1 MKLLGHDGVA
11 KEQGDIG
18 FIGRA
23 MHRREDDALLRGQGR
38 FVDDLAPQGALHM
51 AVFRAPVA
59 SARIEMLD
67 VDDARA
73 APGVAA
79 VFTADDLGVMPA
91 AGVNRLIEGAPL
103 KPMVVLAQGRVA
115 AAGQPVAVVV
125 AESRAAAEEAA
136 EQIMLD
142 TEPDVPA
149 DSCHRVAEW
158 QTGQAGEEATQV
170 AVTLSHP
177 RVAPF
182 AMEPRA
188 ALAVPEG
195 EALTVWLSTQTP
207 HRARDDLQ
215 RMLGLAAGAL
225 RVVAPDVGGAFGGK
239 ASIYPEDV
247 LCAFAALRLGRAV
260 SWRATRGEDFLAA
273 THGRGARS
281 DAELA
286 LDGEGRIT
294 RLTARHEFAMGY
306 WMPYSA
312 YAPVS
317 NAGRILPGPYIAASV
332 DIAVDVRLSDA
343 PAINIYRGAGRPEAA
358 MLIERAMDKAA
369 RAAGLDPFEI
379 RRRNIIPASA
389 FPYHSPTG
397 ETFDSGDYAE
407 LLDKLEAASDYAA
420 LRQRQAER
428 RAAGEVVGLGLALYI
443 EPCGRGWETAKLTLL
458 PDGRFRALTGA
469 SAQGQGRETAFAQL
483 LADELGTE
491 PAQIEVGEGDSA
503 ALDNGIGALASRST
517 AIGASAMLRAAR
529 ALRERVQGLMGGNAF
544 PGWQAAA
551 KSLAAQLPLT
561 VEETYT
567 AQAEAWAS
575 GAVLAEMAI
584 DRDTGAARV
593 EGITWVDDAGRVLN
607 PMLVEGQLMGGMAQG
622 LGAALMERLVID
634 GDGQLLTGSLMD
646 YAVPRAADMPARLRL
661 EKIATDTDANE
672 FGAKGVGEAGCIG
685 IPAAILNAAQDALSP
700 FTERDLALPLTSERL
715 WRAMNDLED
724 TP

>member
-1 MKLLGHDGVA
+1 MKHPKHDCVA
-11 KEQGDIG
+11 KDQGDIG

-38 FVDDLAPQGALHM
+38 FVDDLVPSDALHM

-59 SARIEMLD
+59 SSRIEELD
-67 VDDARA
+67 VEGARKT
-73 APGVAA
+73 PGVVA
-79 VFTADDLGVMPA
+79 VFTADDLGEMPA
-91 AGVNRLIEGAPL
+91 AGVNRLISGAPIM
-103 KPMVVLAQGRVA
+103 PMVVLAQDRVA

-142 TEPDVPA
+142 TEPDTPSG
-149 DSCHRVAEW
+149 SCHRVAEW
-158 QTGQAGEEATQV
+158 QTGEAGEAATQV
-170 AVTLSHP
+170 AVTIAHS

-215 RMLGLAAGAL
+215 RMLGLAPGAI

-247 LCAFAALRLGRAV
+247 LCAFAAFRLGRAV

-273 THGRGARS
+273 THGRGAQSR
-281 DAELA
+281 AELA
-286 LDGEGRIT
+286 LDGEGHIAW
-294 RLTARHEFAMGY
+294 LTALHEFAMGY

-317 NAGRILPGPYIAASV
+317 NAGRILPGPYIAKSV
-332 DIAVDVRLSDA
+332 DIAVDVRLSDL

-369 RAAGLDPFEI
+369 RAAGFDPFEI

-389 FPYHSPTG
+389 FPYRSPTG
-397 ETFDSGDYAE
+397 EMLDSGDYAA

-443 EPCGRGWETAKLTLL
+443 EPCGRGWETATLALL

-483 LADELGTE
+483 LADELGADPT
-491 PAQIEVGEGDSA
+491 QIEVGEGDSA
-503 ALDNGIGALASRST
+503 ALGNGIGALASRST

-529 ALRERVQGLMGGNAF
+529 ALREKVQGLLGGNDF

-551 KSLAAQLPLT
+551 GRLAAQLPLT

-567 AQAEAWAS
+567 APSEAWAS
-575 GAVLAEMAI
+575 GAVLAEVSV
-584 DRDTGAARV
+584 DRDTGALVV

-607 PMLVEGQLMGGMAQG
+607 PMLVEGQLLGGMAQG

-634 GDGQLLTGSLMD
+634 EDGQLLTGSLMD
-646 YAVPRAADMPARLRL
+646 YALPRAADMPARLRL

-685 IPAAILNAAQDALSP
+685 IPAAIINAAQDALSP
-700 FTERDLALPLTSERL
+700 FTDRDLALPLTSERL
-715 WRAMNDLED
+715 WRAMNDMED